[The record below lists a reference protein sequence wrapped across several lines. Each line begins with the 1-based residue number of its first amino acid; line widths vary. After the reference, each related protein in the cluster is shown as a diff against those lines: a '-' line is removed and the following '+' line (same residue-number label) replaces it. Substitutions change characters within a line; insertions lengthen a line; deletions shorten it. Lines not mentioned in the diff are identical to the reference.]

1 MSRGTRLLL
10 AVASGLAYAAAF
22 PPFGFAWVAFVA
34 LIPITW
40 VALEPG
46 TRAGRLFLLGWLSGT
61 IATTLLV
68 SSSVA
73 ASGLRYFGLS
83 FPLAWIAGEI
93 VPQIYGAPYFG
104 LFAVLAGLAAR
115 GRRPLV
121 AAPLIAAAWVT
132 CDLLRSRVLDGC
144 PWVLLA
150 HSQHAHPLLLQ
161 VADLGG
167 VAAPSFVIAL
177 VNAALAL
184 ALRPL
189 VPGLGFRDGV
199 HAPRAVTVA
208 GRARPPVAPLALA
221 AVVLAAT
228 LLYGRAQL
236 ARWSAPPADTL
247 RVAVVQGNLPD
258 AWRYS
263 LRAQPEALARLEELT
278 SRVLSPPPDLVVWP
292 ENAVSVSPDATA
304 SDFAAAIRALPPE
317 SRLLVGAPRAATVG
331 PGRAAL
337 YNSAFLIAPDGAR
350 RPVYDKLR
358 LTPWAEGPPWP
369 LASLGLWKP
378 RPGAY
383 SPGEQ
388 LDLPELRGHPFG
400 VSICSEAIDARPI
413 REQVARGATFLVNVA
428 NDGWFDGRPAVRQ
441 HAAAAALR
449 AVENRRELVRV
460 TATGVSQIVGPDGVV
475 RAEIASGVAGAIA
488 DHVGLHDAI
497 TLYTRVGDAL
507 AWLCVAAVIA
517 AALLRPRSP

>member
-1 MSRGTRLLL
+1 MSRGTRLVL

-40 VALEPG
+40 LALEPG
-46 TRAGRLFLLGWLSGT
+46 ARAGRLFLLGWLSGT
-61 IATTLLV
+61 VATTLLV

-73 ASGLRYFGLS
+73 ASGIRYFGLS

-189 VPGLGFRDGV
+189 VLRRRDLVPETAARGSPGGSAL
-199 HAPRAVTVA
+199 
-208 GRARPPVAPLALA
+208 APLALA
-221 AVVLAAT
+221 ATVLAAT
-228 LLYGRAQL
+228 LVYGRVQL

-258 AWRYS
+258 EWRYS

-278 SRVLSPPPDLVVWP
+278 SRVLTPPPDLVVWP

-304 SDFAAAIRALPPE
+304 SDFAAAIRELPPE
-317 SRLLVGAPRAATVG
+317 SRLLIGAPRAATVG

-337 YNSAFLIAPDGAR
+337 YNSAFLIAPDGTR

-369 LASLGLWKP
+369 LASLGVWKP
-378 RPGAY
+378 PPGAY
-383 SPGEQ
+383 SPGAP

-441 HAAAAALR
+441 HAVAAALR

-475 RAEIASGVAGAIA
+475 RAEIASGVADAIA
-488 DHVGLHDAI
+488 DRVGLHDTI
-497 TLYTRVGDAL
+497 TLYTRVGDAF

-517 AALLRPRSP
+517 AAVLRPRSP